1 MATFERNAI
10 ALANEQFDVLIIGG
24 GISGAWLAL
33 HCQQAGLK
41 TALIERG
48 DFASETSAASSKLLH
63 GGIRYLQQLQFTKVR
78 ESTME
83 RAEYI
88 YAAPHLSTA
97 IPFIVPTYPDFGRS
111 KFFLNCGMLAYACLG
126 LGQNRL
132 IDNAAERIPGARNLS
147 QADLN
152 SIYPLDDLNTGGVVF
167 YERHMFDSERMV
179 LEILKTAASA
189 GARVCNYVNARALT
203 LNEQRISGVSAQD
216 LVSGQEFTVQAALVV
231 NAAGPWIDN
240 LNGQLPNAHA
250 APSIKGFAV
259 GSHIITRQVS
269 DHAIA
274 ITTDMAS
281 DTTLDRGGRHV
292 FVIPWRGYSLI
303 GTSYAEIDSCEGPI
317 TLQAEHVD
325 ELLSAVNRG
334 LPSAKLSRADLI
346 SGYSGLYPLH
356 TNNIR
361 ATVYQGSGEYQII
374 DHAVANNI
382 EGLVTA
388 LGAKFTTGRKL
399 SALTL
404 QLLSKKLGKA
414 LPVKRTKLDA
424 SQYADFAS
432 WVATLHKEYGER
444 YLPATLTHLAHH
456 YGSDARAVLALADT
470 DAQLQE
476 SIMPTQPDLLVQVAW
491 AVLHEQAIKLQDVL
505 FGRLSIG
512 LLGLNETQLESVA
525 QVMGDLLQWDN
536 AQHAAQIAAVT
547 QRLRATENALR
558 PCAS

>member
-97 IPFIVPTYPDFGRS
+97 IPFIVPTYPNFGRS

-132 IDNAAERIPGARNLS
+132 IDNPRERIPGARNLS
-147 QADLN
+147 QSDLN
-152 SIYPLDDLNTGGVVF
+152 QIYPLDDLNTGGVVF

-179 LEILKTAASA
+179 LEILKTAARA
-189 GARVCNYVNARALT
+189 GARICNYVNART
-203 LNEQRISGVSAQD
+203 LLLNQQQISGVTAED
-216 LVSGQEFTVQAALVV
+216 LITGNEFAVRATRVI
-231 NAAGPWIDN
+231 NAAGPWIDR
-240 LNGQLPNAHA
+240 LNEQLPNAQA

-259 GSHIITRQVS
+259 GSHIITRQIS

-274 ITTDMAS
+274 ITTNMAS

-303 GTSYAEIDSCEGPI
+303 GTSYAEIESCDGPI
-317 TLQAEHVD
+317 LLQTAHVD
-325 ELLSAVNRG
+325 ELLNAVNRG
-334 LPSAKLSRADLI
+334 LPSAQLRRADLI

-356 TNNIR
+356 THNIR

-374 DHAVANNI
+374 DHAAANGVD
-382 EGLVTA
+382 GLITA

-399 SALTL
+399 SAITL
-404 QLLSKKLGKA
+404 KLLSKKLGKA
-414 LPVKRTKLDA
+414 LTVKRTKLDA
-424 SQYADFAS
+424 SQYTDFAS
-432 WVATLHKEYGER
+432 LAAALHTEFGER
-444 YLPATLTHLAHH
+444 YATATLTHLAHH
-456 YGSDARAVLALADT
+456 YGSDARAVLALADS
-470 DAQLQE
+470 DARLRE

-491 AVLHEQAIKLQDVL
+491 AALHEQAITLQDVL

-512 LLGLNETQLESVA
+512 LLGINEAQLASVA
-525 QVMGDLLQWDN
+525 QTMGEILHWTD
-536 AQHAAQIAAVT
+536 AQQAAQIATVT
-547 QRLRATENALR
+547 KRLRATEAALR
-558 PCAS
+558 PRAS